1 MSLGDYL
8 PLPFAQALFP
18 PTNTGKGEMPAQYA
32 VFTLSEPPNVLMG
45 LGEKTDCGGI

>member
-8 PLPFAQALFP
+8 PVPFAQALFP
-18 PTNTGKGEMPAQYA
+18 PTNTGKGEMSAQYV
-32 VFTLSEPPNVLMG
+32 VFMLYEPPNVLMG